1 MKRFLTVL
9 LLLILVS
16 GMAFAEGQGEKKSI
30 SVGSKNFTEQYI
42 VSEIIAML
50 LENNGFDVSRDFGM
64 STTVVRN
71 ALTTGQVDLYAEY
84 TGTAWATFLEQE
96 EPIRDPDLLFQK
108 VAEMDKDS
116 GIEWLFKLDIN
127 NTYAMAVPADFADQ
141 HNLKN
146 LEDLADLVNE
156 NPGDYTFAID
166 FEFYERAD
174 GFFAMAEHYGMD
186 IPKDARNVKTMEIG
200 LSYEAVDQ
208 GDVDIA
214 MVFATDGK
222 IKKFDMVVLK
232 DNKNFFPVYSLC
244 PTMHEDAYEM
254 YPEVEKILMPL
265 QDLLDETTMINL
277 NYLVDAQNME
287 PEEVAEQFL
296 TDNGLID

>member
-1 MKRFLTVL
+1 MKRFLAL
-9 LLLILVS
+9 LFVLILVT
-16 GMAFAEGQGEKKSI
+16 GAVFAEGQGEKKSI
-30 SVGSKNFTEQYI
+30 SIGSKNFTEQYI
-42 VSEIIAML
+42 ISEIMAML
-50 LENNGFDVSRDFGM
+50 LEDNGFDVSRDFGM

-71 ALTTGQVDLYAEY
+71 ALTTNQVDLYAEY

-96 EPIRDPDLLFQK
+96 EPIRDPDLLFQE
-108 VAEMDKDS
+108 VAEMDQES
-116 GIEWLFKLDIN
+116 NIEWLFKLDIN
-127 NTYAMAVPADFADQ
+127 NTYAMAVPTRFAEQ
-141 HNLKN
+141 HDLEN

-156 NPGDYTFAID
+156 NPGEYTFAID

-174 GFFAMAEHYGMD
+174 GFFAMAEHYGME
-186 IPKDARNVKTMEIG
+186 IPKDANNVKTMEIG

-222 IKKFDMVVLK
+222 IKKFDMVVLD

-254 YPEVEKILMPL
+254 YPEVEDILLPI

-277 NYLVDAQNME
+277 NYLVDAQGME
-287 PEEVAEQFL
+287 PEEVAENFL
-296 TDNGLID
+296 MENGLIE

>member
-222 IKKFDMVVLK
+222 IKKFNMVVLD